1 LRVKDKQYRTIW
13 MDKTI
18 IRMIN
23 QMLLPHRF
31 EIVDVKDLQ
40 ELKLAIN
47 NMTIRGAGAIG
58 AAGAFGIA
66 QAAMLSNDKNF
77 FDNVAD
83 AATQLRKTRPTAK
96 NLFTGIDFVWNALKK
111 ESKVSIAR
119 EVAVRQANLYA
130 DMDASACKRIGKFGA
145 SLIKDN
151 ANISTHCNAGWL
163 AFVDWGSALSP
174 VYYAVKEQSKN
185 LFVYVDETR
194 PRCQGSNLTAW
205 ELVNENIPHLIIA
218 DNVSG
223 ALMYQKKIDI
233 VFVGADRIAR
243 NGDVANKIGTY
254 SSAIVAH
261 ENNIPFYVA
270 APVST
275 IDANCPSG
283 DNIPIEKRDESETL
297 YVQGKD
303 DAGSISRVRISPEG
317 SHALNI
323 GFDVT
328 PAKYITGIITELGIY
343 PASYDGVTR
352 ILNKVKS
359 K

>member
-1 LRVKDKQYRTIW
+1 MRVKDKQYRTIW

-18 IRMIN
+18 IRLIN
-23 QMLLPHRF
+23 QMLLPHKF
-31 EIVDVKDLQ
+31 EIVDVKKLQ

-66 QAAMLSNDKNF
+66 QAAMLSNDKDF
-77 FDNVAD
+77 FDNLTD
-83 AATQLRKTRPTAK
+83 AATQLRKTRPTAQ
-96 NLFTGIDFVWNALKK
+96 NLFTGIDFVLNALKK
-111 ESKVSIAR
+111 ESKVSLAR
-119 EVAVRQANLYA
+119 ETAVRRANLYA
-130 DMDASACKRIGKFGA
+130 DMDASACKKIGEFGA
-145 SLIKDN
+145 GLIKDN
-151 ANISTHCNAGWL
+151 AKVSTHCNAGWL

-174 VYYAVKEQSKN
+174 VYYAVKEQNKN

-194 PRCQGSNLTAW
+194 PRCQGANLTAW

-218 DNVSG
+218 DNVTG

-243 NGDVANKIGTY
+243 NGDIANKIGTY
-254 SSAIVAH
+254 SSAVVAH
-261 ENNIPFYVA
+261 DNNIPFYVA

-283 DNIPIEKRDESETL
+283 DNIPIEERDENEIL

-303 DAGSISRVRISPEG
+303 DAGAISRVRISPEG

-328 PAKYITGIITELGIY
+328 PAKYITGIITEMGIY
-343 PASYDGVTR
+343 PASYDGVTQ
-352 ILNKVKS
+352 ILSKVK
-359 K
+359 KV